1 MAISLDNGPVAPPP
15 EADIRSQPAAELPTS
30 PSAAP
35 RHPLRTAGSAPSPEP
50 RAPSRETFWNLPNTI
65 TTLRAAVVP
74 VLLLHPLFPGEV
86 GSAVMAWIFIAAAVS
101 DLVDGWLARRG
112 QQVTHIGK
120 LLDPL
125 ADKLLVSTALI
136 VVLAMGRIPE
146 WAVWMVVTIVGR
158 ELAVTG
164 LRGIASAGGQVMA
177 ASGLGKLKT
186 VAQNIAI
193 GALLFHYETLGLDA
207 NAVGLVFLAVAT
219 ALTIASGYRYFSEYF
234 RGLHAAGTPGHAGKG
249 GS

>member
-1 MAISLDNGPVAPPP
+1 VESPGA
-15 EADIRSQPAAELPTS
+15 EA
-30 PSAAP
+30 PSA
-35 RHPLRTAGSAPSPEP
+35 L
-50 RAPSRETFWNLPNTI
+50 RETFWNLPNTI
-65 TTLRAAVVP
+65 TAVRAAVVP
-74 VLLLHPLFPGEV
+74 VLLVHPLFPGET

-136 VVLAMGRIPE
+136 VVLAMGRIPA

-177 ASGLGKLKT
+177 ASGLGKAKT
-186 VAQNIAI
+186 VTQNIAI
-193 GALLFHYETLGLDA
+193 GALLFHYETLGLPA
-207 NAVGLVFLAVAT
+207 NAVGLLFLAVAT
-219 ALTIASGYRYFSEYF
+219 ALTIASGYRYFAEYF
-234 RGLHAAGTPGHAGKG
+234 RGLHA
-249 GS
+249 GSSSEKDAT